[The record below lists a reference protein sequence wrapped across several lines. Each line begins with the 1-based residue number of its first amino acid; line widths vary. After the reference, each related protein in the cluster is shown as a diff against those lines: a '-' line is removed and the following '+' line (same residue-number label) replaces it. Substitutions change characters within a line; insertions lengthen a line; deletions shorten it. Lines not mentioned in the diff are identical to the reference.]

1 MREWRNKSFNNRLF
15 MARKTA
21 ATRSSAVVPP
31 GHPGWRDAPTRDERG
46 RLIREGLFRAAS
58 AVVGELG
65 YQGASI
71 SLITQRAGVAQGTF
85 YNHFKSRQ
93 DLLDQLLPTLGKDM
107 LEHVGRCA
115 REGKTLIE
123 REELGFRAFF
133 SFLRENPHFFRI
145 LNEAESFAPNAYRAH
160 LDLVAAGYVSFFRRA
175 AQGGELHGFEDRE
188 LEVVAFVLMA
198 ARSYL
203 AWRYVYGEEQHD
215 DIPDWVVTA
224 YRRLISGGLTQP
236 AESNPAGSHVRA

>member
-1 MREWRNKSFNNRLF
+1 

-21 ATRSSAVVPP
+21 ARAQPEPALP
-31 GHPGWRDAPTRDERG
+31 GHADWRDAPTRDERG
-46 RLIREGLFRAAS
+46 RMIREGLFRAAA
-58 AVVGELG
+58 AVVGERG
-65 YQGASI
+65 YQEASI

-145 LNEAESFAPNAYRAH
+145 LNEAESLAPKAYRAH

-175 AQGGELHGFEDRE
+175 SQGGELRGFAERE

-224 YRRLISGGLTQP
+224 YRRLISHGLTGLADVTP
-236 AESNPAGSHVRA
+236 APDAG

>member
-1 MREWRNKSFNNRLF
+1 METESFDNRLF

-21 ATRSSAVVPP
+21 ATRSSATVPP
-31 GHPGWRDAPTRDERG
+31 DPPGWRDAPTRDERG

-58 AVVGELG
+58 AVVGERG
-65 YQGASI
+65 YQEASI

-145 LNEAESFAPNAYRAH
+145 LNEAESCAPNAYRAH

-175 AQGGELHGFEDRE
+175 AQAGELRGFEDRE

-224 YRRLISGGLTQP
+224 YRRLISGGLEGA
-236 AESNPAGSHVRA
+236 AESTPAGSRVRA